1 MAKFIM
7 ANRRAGKFQ
16 ETEKRASRASL
27 DMAFAERLEES
38 VTVLGDTRP
47 DNDQDRRIIKFEAS
61 AEEVANKIKE
71 LPPDVIIEP
80 EILHYPLAGP
90 RFHST
95 WLPFVAGAQP
105 LDAGAGMSLRVH
117 VTGSGNDIAGATL
130 TLYLRGA
137 LGRSIKKT
145 LITPASGTV
154 SFDYNAFWSPTALV
168 ILPAG
173 NFWSYVVRGP
183 VDPVAIELPP
193 LPTEGE
199 LGWWHRALGISS
211 FDSDLGRPIRVGVI
225 DSGCGPH
232 PYLSHVT
239 DAGAFLDGVEHPN
252 QGADVD
258 SHGTHVCGTIGARP
272 DPGSNNYGGI
282 APGVDLICA
291 RVFPPDR
298 GADQG
303 DISNAIDAL
312 SKTHQVD
319 LINMS
324 VGADQGSEIARD
336 AIIDAL
342 ERGTLCICAAGNSAG
357 PVEYPAA
364 FAETVAVA
372 AIGLEG
378 WGPEGTLTAG
388 RYPQETEKYG
398 NDNFYLSNFS
408 CFGDTIDCCAPGVG
422 IIATVPERHGLT
434 EPSGVMDGTSM
445 ASPVVCGAL
454 AAILAADQA
463 YLSMP
468 RNVARSEQARAI
480 LRARCRDLRLA
491 ARYQGRGIPQVF

>member
-1 MAKFIM
+1 MARFIM

-27 DMAFAERLEES
+27 DLAFAARLEGS
-38 VTVLGDTRP
+38 VKIFGDTQP
-47 DNDQDRRIIKFEAS
+47 EDNRDRRIIKFEAS
-61 AEEVANKIKE
+61 PEEVASRIKE

-80 EILHYPLAGP
+80 EILHYPLSGP

-95 WLPFVAGAQP
+95 WLPFVAGAQQ
-105 LDAGAGMSLRVH
+105 LNAGLGMSLRVH
-117 VTGSGNDIAGATL
+117 VRGDGNDLLGATL

-137 LGRSIKKT
+137 LGRSIKMT
-145 LITPASGTV
+145 EITPASGEVT
-154 SFDYNAFWSPTALV
+154 FNYDAFWSPTALV

-183 VDPVAIELPP
+183 VDPTSIDLPP
-193 LPTEGE
+193 LPQNGE

-211 FDSDLGRPIRVGVI
+211 FDPDLGRAIRVGVI

-239 DAGAFLDGVEHPN
+239 DAGAFLDGNEYP
-252 QGADVD
+252 GRGSDVD

-272 DPGSNNYGGI
+272 NAGANGYGGI

-303 DISNAIDAL
+303 DIANAIDAL
-312 SKTHQVD
+312 SRTHEAD

-324 VGADQGSEIARD
+324 LGADRGSEIERD
-336 AIIDAL
+336 AILDAL

-364 FAETVAVA
+364 FDETVAVS

-378 WGPEGTLTAG
+378 WGPDGTLTAG
-388 RYPQETEKYG
+388 RYPQETDKYG

-454 AAILAADQA
+454 AAILSGEPGYRA
-463 YLSMP
+463 LP
-468 RNVARSEQARAI
+468 RNVTRSEQARAI
-480 LRARCRDLRLA
+480 LRARCGDLRLA
-491 ARYQGRGIPQVF
+491 ARYQGRGIPRVF